1 MLTIE
6 INECM
11 YSFNTKNIDYVLLGD
26 GSLPSAKTSCVKVS
40 FVSGISKYFVLNG
53 HKEAVKLFK
62 QLTEKK

>member
-6 INECM
+6 INERL

-26 GSLPSAKTSCVKVS
+26 GSLPSAKTSCVKVR
-40 FVSGISKYFVLNG
+40 FVSGISEYFNLPG

-62 QLTEKK
+62 QLTEAK